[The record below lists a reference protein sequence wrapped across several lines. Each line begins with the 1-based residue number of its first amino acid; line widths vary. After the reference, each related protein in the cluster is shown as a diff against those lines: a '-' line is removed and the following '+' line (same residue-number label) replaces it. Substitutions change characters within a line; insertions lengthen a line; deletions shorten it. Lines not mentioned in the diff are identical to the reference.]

1 MSWWGSRQHKSSP
14 CEVHSDVTERRKR
27 VEEERKEVDRERRR
41 VEEERRRVEE
51 ERRSVEEKNEKGFVC
66 LRKLVLVGEAG
77 AGKSSTGNTIL
88 GRQEFAP
95 GPRPSCA
102 GAMAE
107 VGGTLVLVTDTPGL
121 SPNCSLADFSPELSS
136 TEPDVFLLVTRVGA
150 AGAGAGGT
158 AAALRGVFGE
168 EVLRRTVV
176 LFTHGDE
183 LGGAGLED
191 VLRGA
196 QPELRQLL
204 EHCGNRY
211 HLFNNRDASDCQQVT
226 LLLDTVDGVVQE
238 NGGGG
243 VTQDT
248 QRETQR
254 RRRRRRLEEEERRL
268 EEERSRL
275 QDERRRLAEERGRLE
290 EELEE
295 EERRK
300 RGEEE
305 RRRQQEARNAGSRSA
320 SLQQERRHSSRTG
333 VKIHFLAAGV
343 TLGADGMFKE
353 KLGKQ
358 MNFKECPLQECDAIV
373 TFCPVSSRIG
383 TDIDHALQNI
393 PGDKPAALVVMHHT
407 YNREAVVAESS
418 RLVTRRD
425 TLTVDCLFHET
436 VGGLLRNCPIN
447 ERAVGSVRD
456 MLRGL
461 PTARQK
467 TAE

>member
-14 CEVHSDVTERRKR
+14 CEVHGDVTERRKR
-27 VEEERKEVDRERRR
+27 VEEERKEVDRERRS
-41 VEEERRRVEE
+41 VEE
-51 ERRSVEEKNEKGFVC
+51 ERRSVEEKNEKGCVC

-88 GRQEFAP
+88 GREEFAP

-102 GAMAE
+102 VAMAE

-121 SPNCSLADFSPELSS
+121 SPNCSLADFGPELSS

-150 AGAGAGGT
+150 AGAGARGT
-158 AAALRGVFGE
+158 AAALWGVFGE

-183 LGGAGLED
+183 LGGAGLEG

-211 HLFNNRDASDCQQVT
+211 HLFNNRDASDRRQVT
-226 LLLDTVDGVVQE
+226 LLLDTVDRVVQE

-243 VTQDT
+243 ITQDT
-248 QRETQR
+248 Q
-254 RRRRRRLEEEERRL
+254 RRRRRLEEE
-268 EEERSRL
+268 
-275 QDERRRLAEERGRLE
+275 RRRP
-290 EELEE
+290 
-295 EERRK
+295 
-300 RGEEE
+300 
-305 RRRQQEARNAGSRSA
+305 QEARNVGSRSA
-320 SLQQERRHSSRTG
+320 SLQQERRHSSSTG

-343 TLGADGMFKE
+343 TLGADRMFKE

-358 MNFKECPLQECDAIV
+358 MNFKESPLQECDAIV
-373 TFCPVSSRIG
+373 TFCPVSSQIG
-383 TDIDHALQNI
+383 TDIDHALQMI

-407 YNREAVVAESS
+407 YNPEAVVAESS
-418 RLVTRRD
+418 RLVTRRH
-425 TLTVDCLFHET
+425 TVTVDCLFHET
-436 VGGLLRNCPIN
+436 VGGLLCNCPIN